1 MGKYFG
7 TDGIRGKAN
16 IDLDANRAFQVG
28 RYLGYYY
35 SQQGKQK
42 IVIGKDTRLS
52 SSMLENA
59 LAAGITSQGCDAYLV
74 GYCST
79 PVVCYLA
86 VNEDF
91 ICGAMI
97 SASHNPYYDNGI
109 KIFSKEGIKLPS
121 EIEDKIEEFIDGKV
135 SLDYVYDD
143 KIGSIYTYQ
152 EGLNNYID
160 WIVKEFPLDLSDMK
174 LALDCA
180 NGSSSFTAEKALS
193 RLGAQLTIINNE
205 PNGTNINTACGSTHP
220 EALQDLMKGSDF
232 DLGLTFDGDADRQIL
247 VNNDGE
253 LVNGDYMLYICGKH
267 YRDLGI
273 LNNNTVVTT
282 VMANLGLYK
291 ALEKEN
297 IRVLQTQVGDK
308 YVYEKMCEEEDI
320 VGGEQSGHIIFKKHA
335 TTGDGLLTALALLQI
350 MKETGKSIQELQEG
364 LKIYPQLL
372 VNVKVTDKNSVLND
386 EDVLKAIEEVNNNLE
401 GNGRLLVRPSGTE
414 PLLRVMAEAET
425 DEICEREVNKIAD
438 IIREKYGAE

>member
-16 IDLDANRAFQVG
+16 VDLDAYRAFQVG

-35 SQQGKQK
+35 SQEGKQK
-42 IVIGKDTRLS
+42 IVIGKDTRIS
-52 SSMLENA
+52 SDMLENA
-59 LAAGITSQGCDAYLV
+59 LASGIASQGCDAYLV

-79 PVVCYLA
+79 PVVCHLA

-109 KIFSKEGIKLPS
+109 KVFSKDGIKLPS
-121 EIEDKIEEFIDGKV
+121 EIEDKIEAFIDGEV
-135 SLDYVYDD
+135 DLEYATDD
-143 KIGSIYTYQ
+143 KVGSIYSYK
-152 EGLNNYID
+152 EGLDHYID
-160 WIVKEFPLDLSDMK
+160 WITKEFPLDLSDMK

-180 NGSSSFTAEKALS
+180 NGSASYTAERSLS
-193 RLGAQLTIINNE
+193 KLGASLSIINNE
-205 PNGTNINTACGSTHP
+205 PNGTNINNGCGSTHP
-220 EALQDLMKGSDF
+220 EGLQAIMKGSDY

-247 VNNDGE
+247 VDNDGE
-253 LVNGDYMLYICGKH
+253 LINGDYMLYICGKH

-273 LNNNTVVTT
+273 LTNNTVVST
-282 VMANLGLYK
+282 VMANLGLFK
-291 ALEKEN
+291 ALEKEG
-297 IRVLQTQVGDK
+297 IKVEQTAVGDK
-308 YVYEKMCEEEDI
+308 YVYEKMCEDDDI
-320 VGGEQSGHIIFKKHA
+320 VGGEQSGHIIFKRHA
-335 TTGDGLLTALALLQI
+335 TTGDGLLTALAILEI
-350 MKETGKSIQELQEG
+350 MKQTGESIKELKEG

-386 EDVLKAIEEVNNNLE
+386 EDVQKAIEEVNKNLE

>member
-16 IDLDANRAFQVG
+16 VDLDAFRAFQVG
-28 RYLGYYY
+28 RYIGYHY
-35 SQQGKQK
+35 SQNGKQK

-52 SSMLENA
+52 SSMLESA
-59 LAAGITSQGCDAYLV
+59 LAAGIASQGCDAYLV

-79 PVVCYLA
+79 PVVCHLT

-91 ICGAMI
+91 ACGAMI
-97 SASHNPYYDNGI
+97 SASHNPFYDNGV
-109 KIFSKEGIKLPS
+109 KIFSKEGIKLPA
-121 EIEDKIEEFIDGKV
+121 EIEEKIEAFIDGETT
-135 SLDYVYDD
+135 LEYATDD
-143 KIGSIYTYQ
+143 KVGDVHAYK
-152 EGLNNYID
+152 EGLDHYID
-160 WIVKEFPLDLSDMK
+160 WVTKEFPLDLSNMK

-180 NGSSSFTAEKALS
+180 NGSASYTAERALS
-193 RLGAQLTIINNE
+193 KLGANLTIINNE
-205 PNGTNINTACGSTHP
+205 PNGVNINTDCGSTRP
-220 EALQDLMKGSDF
+220 EKFQELMKDSDY

-247 VNNDGE
+247 VDNNGE

-267 YRDLGI
+267 YRDQGI
-273 LNNNTVVTT
+273 LNNNTVVST
-282 VMANLGLYK
+282 VMANLGLFK
-291 ALEKEN
+291 ALEKEG
-297 IRVLQTQVGDK
+297 IKVVQTAVGDK
-308 YVYEKMCEEEDI
+308 YVYEKMCEEDDI

-335 TTGDGLLTALALLQI
+335 TTGDGLVTALAILQI
-350 MKETGKSIQELQEG
+350 MLETGKSIHELKEG

-386 EDVLKAIEEVNNNLE
+386 EDVQKAIAEVNENLE

-425 DEICEREVNKIAD
+425 DEICAREVNKIAD